1 MRNFLTKPLAS
12 LVSAG
17 MILLPIVASS
27 AYGVA
32 NTYTDYQKSSNI
44 NNAASTTGE
53 LQAQAGANN
62 CFYYD
67 NLDLTAN
74 EFISKCCKGSIRQR
88 FPGQFL
94 TTTLEFI
101 DTARAIDRD
110 AKTAYKLLNDGRFR
124 K

>member
-1 MRNFLTKPLAS
+1 MTKPLAS